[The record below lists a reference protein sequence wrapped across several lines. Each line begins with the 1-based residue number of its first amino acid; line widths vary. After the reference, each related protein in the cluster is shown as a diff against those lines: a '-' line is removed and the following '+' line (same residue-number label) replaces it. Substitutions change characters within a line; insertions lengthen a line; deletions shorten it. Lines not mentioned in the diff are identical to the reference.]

1 MDFWKNRKKNFTCFF
16 GTLVIAGALSATAY
30 GDEIINANLATADEL
45 ASIEGLGQAGI
56 TTIVSGRPFSTIGEL
71 NSVLSRTMT
80 KDQLEMLYQ
89 KIFIPINLN
98 TASRENILLIPG
110 VGRRMAHEFE
120 EYRPYSNLE
129 QFRREIGKY
138 VNEQEVLRLQMY
150 VTLD

>member
-1 MDFWKNRKKNFTCFF
+1 MFFNSINFAIFFPIIFIIYWSLKNKP
-16 GTLVIAGALSATAY
+16 LI
-30 GDEIINANLATADEL
+30 
-45 ASIEGLGQAGI
+45 
-56 TTIVSGRPFSTIGEL
+56 
-71 NSVLSRTMT
+71 
-80 KDQLEMLYQ
+80 YQ
-89 KIFIPINLN
+89 NIFIPINLN

>member
-1 MDFWKNRKKNFTCFF
+1 MDFWKNRKRNFKCFF
-16 GTLVIAGALSATAY
+16 GALAIAGSLSTTTY
-30 GDEIINANLATADEL
+30 GDGITNANLATADEL
-45 ASIEGLGQAGI
+45 TSIEGLGQTGI
-56 TTIVSGRPFSTIGEL
+56 TTIVSERPFSTIGEL
-71 NSVLSRTMT
+71 NSVLSRTMS

-138 VNEQEVLRLQMY
+138 VDEQEVLRLQMY